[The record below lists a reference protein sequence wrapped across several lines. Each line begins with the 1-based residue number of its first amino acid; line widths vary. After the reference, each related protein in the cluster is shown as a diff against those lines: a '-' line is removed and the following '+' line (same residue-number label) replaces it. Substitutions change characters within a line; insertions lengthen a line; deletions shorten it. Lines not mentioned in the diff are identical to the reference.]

1 MCCQKDLDK
10 IHKKL
15 TFASNT
21 LLELEKNKLPLYDF
35 AYAKIFR
42 NQEVFKPITTGKV
55 KDENIIFE
63 SDRTS

>member
-1 MCCQKDLDK
+1 MCWLKDLDK

-15 TFASNT
+15 TFASNI

-35 AYAKIFR
+35 GYAKIFR

>member
-1 MCCQKDLDK
+1 MCWLKDLDK

-15 TFASNT
+15 TFASNI

-35 AYAKIFR
+35 GYAKIFR
-42 NQEVFKPITTGKV
+42 NQEVFKPVTTGKV

>member
-1 MCCQKDLDK
+1 MCWLKDLGK

-15 TFASNT
+15 TFASNI

-35 AYAKIFR
+35 GYAKIFR

>member
-1 MCCQKDLDK
+1 MCWLKDLDK

-15 TFASNT
+15 TFASNI

-35 AYAKIFR
+35 GYAKIFR

-55 KDENIIFE
+55 KDENIVFE